1 MRNETSAFACAILTL
16 VPCSLLL
23 NRTEMLATQAN
34 TSLVSIALGSGEP
47 ISASVKTSNLFCSL
61 GLHPLDPSRALPLY
75 PTGGLGSPQTLRLVG
90 GLRHPVPVTFFY
102 SPATWNLFNNP
113 GSDICHSQKPNSIYW
128 GLSLH
133 RTPSNLQSPINLQI
147 KWFGWKGNPLKY
159 HASRLSKQ
167 GIICKMNCFCFV
179 SILIY

>member
-34 TSLVSIALGSGEP
+34 TSLVSIAVGSGEP
-47 ISASVKTSNLFCSL
+47 VSASVKTSNLFCSR

-90 GLRHPVPVTFFY
+90 GLRHPVPELLNSLILLLLEIFLTTLDQTFVTVRNQTPFSEVSCYLGHFQ
-102 SPATWNLFNNP
+102 
-113 GSDICHSQKPNSIYW
+113 ICY
-128 GLSLH
+128 LL
-133 RTPSNLQSPINLQI
+133 
-147 KWFGWKGNPLKY
+147 
-159 HASRLSKQ
+159 
-167 GIICKMNCFCFV
+167 
-179 SILIY
+179 